1 MTTLHMKQICWWV
14 ICAWSNTF
22 PYCNWNV
29 WVFSKGS
36 KILTNWN
43 FHAWVYLST
52 IWTWFWILVQ
62 CKRYCMLYLLLWFF
76 PSGIGKKF
84 RLGICNLFWCKWFNW
99 DWLNGL
105 IWNWNWWTWDYSYW
119 RMTLERRMTLWGI
132 SCVRYIWIYSPILIF
147 LHVLPLNIRLGVGG
161 LMFKECD
168 IYWGIELSVDGRI
181 TLVRFFMWGVS

>member
-1 MTTLHMKQICWWV
+1 MVRWWQPFIWNKSVDGV

-29 WVFSKGS
+29 WVICKGS

-43 FHAWVYLST
+43 FRTWVYLNR

-132 SCVRYIWIYSPILIF
+132 SYVRYIWIYSPILIF
-147 LHVLPLNIRLGVGG
+147 LHVLPLNIRLGVVG
-161 LMFKECD
+161 LMF
-168 IYWGIELSVDGRI
+168 
-181 TLVRFFMWGVS
+181 